1 VSEIRDRLAIHELL
15 AAYANSFDRKD
26 WIGLG
31 ECLADTLHTDYSQL
45 RHTPPETISREH
57 FVELRQSAL
66 HELDTQH
73 LLSNIQVRLNR
84 DRGEAIASMVIFRR
98 DVAGERL
105 DTHCL
110 YTLWGA

>member
-1 VSEIRDRLAIHELL
+1 VPETRDRLAIHELL
-15 AAYANSFDRKD
+15 TAYANSFDRKD
-26 WIGLG
+26 WAGLG

-73 LLSNIQVRLNR
+73 LLSNYPGTSE
-84 DRGEAIASMVIFRR
+84 RGSGRSH
-98 DVAGERL
+98 RL
-105 DTHCL
+105 DGHFQARR
-110 YTLWGA
+110 YG